1 MRRILFVDD
10 KAKVLEELK
19 VVMRPQQEKWEM
31 AFVTGSEAALAM
43 LEATPFD
50 VIVTDPKLAGVKK
63 TSLLDCVRE
72 RFSGVVRIALLE
84 QSDASLQ
91 AASVAHQFLT
101 KPCEPSALRVAVERS
116 CKLRDLLND
125 EFISRAVGSMSD
137 LPSLPKVYEELT
149 KALRNPNISLHKIA
163 EIVEQDVAIS
173 AKLLQLANSAL
184 FGTVRDLNTVHMAVS
199 YMGLDVIQHM
209 VLSLEVFRSFE
220 GIGQIE
226 GFSLEATQEHVQ
238 LTAKIAVRLLPA
250 KYMADT
256 ALVAALLHDVGKLVL
271 ASKMPGRF
279 KRCLG
284 ESREQNR
291 PLYQVEEELGGITHA
306 EIGAYLLGLWGLP
319 YSVAEAVAHHHKP
332 TRVPHQNFDA
342 VGAVYVANLLAHEYA
357 PGPKASQ
364 DGQDSIDM
372 EYLQKLG
379 VADQLKDWQAMAK
392 QLARPQQSDS
402 EPQETDGEKS
412 VLKYTG

>member
-1 MRRILFVDD
+1 
-10 KAKVLEELK
+10 
-19 VVMRPQQEKWEM
+19 M
-31 AFVTGSEAALAM
+31 AFVAGSEAALAM

-50 VIVTDPKLAGVKK
+50 VIVTDPRLAGVKK
-63 TSLLDCVRE
+63 TSLLNFVKD
-72 RFSGVVRIALLE
+72 RFPGVVRIGLLDQGDAALQE
-84 QSDASLQ
+84 API
-91 AASVAHQFLT
+91 AHQFLT
-101 KPCEPSALRVAVERS
+101 KPCEPSELRVAVERS

-149 KALRNPNISLHKIA
+149 SALRNPNISLNKIA
-163 EIVEQDVAIS
+163 KIVEQDVGIS

-184 FGTVRDLNTVHMAVS
+184 FGTVRDMNTVHMAVS

-220 GIGQIE
+220 GLGKIE
-226 GFSLEATQEHVQ
+226 GFSLEATQEHAQ
-238 LTAKIAVRLLPA
+238 LTAKITARLLPA

-256 ALVAALLHDVGKLVL
+256 AIVAALLHDVGKLVL
-271 ASKMPGRF
+271 VSKMPGRF
-279 KRCLG
+279 KRCL
-284 ESREQNR
+284 ETSREQNR

-342 VGAVYVANLLAHEYA
+342 VGAVYVANLLAHAHA
-357 PGPKASQ
+357 PEAKTSWDVEDP
-364 DGQDSIDM
+364 IDV
-372 EYLQKLG
+372 EYLQAVG
-379 VADQLKDWQAMAK
+379 VADQLEGWQAMAK
-392 QLARPQQSDS
+392 QMAMPQQN
-402 EPQETDGEKS
+402 ENEQQEADGEKR
-412 VLKYTG
+412 VLKHTGG